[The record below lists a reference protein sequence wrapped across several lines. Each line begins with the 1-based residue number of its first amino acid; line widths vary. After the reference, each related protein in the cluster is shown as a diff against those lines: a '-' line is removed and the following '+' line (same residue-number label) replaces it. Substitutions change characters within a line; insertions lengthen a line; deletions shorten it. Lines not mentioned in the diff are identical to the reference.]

1 MIEKLNASAVEL
13 KLILAAKDGFSSV
26 KLSKN
31 REICFDGFFKPVTVL
46 KNHAQ
51 SNKKPIYKM
60 LREAA
65 HLFQICKH
73 YFLFR
78 PDIVYFDHG
87 NVWAAAIFAR
97 RQTVPL
103 YSCDGCLPSNA

>member
-1 MIEKLNASAVEL
+1 M
-13 KLILAAKDGFSSV
+13 
-26 KLSKN
+26 
-31 REICFDGFFKPVTVL
+31 

-97 RQTVPL
+97 LTNCPVVFRVMGVYPAMRDAVDATN
-103 YSCDGCLPSNA
+103 PSLAQGFFVGAIALHFQW